1 MVEIYDYE
9 KRLNGIVGRIK
20 NSEEISE
27 KNKKIILN
35 FKEDCFAQNIGYA
48 RIIRYMY
55 CLRDLAKWLKK
66 DFDKANADNLK
77 KLCAEIEK
85 MKNYSSRTKY
95 EYRATLKKFYKTLRN
110 EENPKEVS
118 WIRLVF
124 KKCND
129 RLPEG
134 LLNEEDLIKMINASK
149 SSRDRAIIM
158 SLYES
163 GCRIGEFLKIKIK
176 DMTFDKPGCVFIVQ
190 GKTGGRRIRV
200 ISAEPYLLDWIN
212 KHPDKNNK
220 ESYLWLENNTTNPL
234 QYDAL
239 RKVLRVAVQ
248 RAGIEK
254 RANPHSFRHAR
265 ATYLASRFTEQQLK
279 AFFGWTRSSDATTVY
294 VHLSGKDVD
303 DALLK
308 AYGIKAEDSKGEI
321 TNLKPLICKRCNTQ
335 NEGTNSFCK
344 LCGLPLNEDVAVKV
358 IQEDMNRKSADTVM
372 EALVQDKEIL
382 KFIIQKIK
390 EKGLDK
396 TINQ

>member
-1 MVEIYDYE
+1 MESIYDYD
-9 KRLNGIVGRIK
+9 KRLNGIIKRIVD
-20 NSEEISE
+20 SEEISD

-35 FKEDCFAQNIGYA
+35 FKEDCFAQNIGLA

-55 CLRDLAKWLKK
+55 CLRDLAKWLKI
-66 DFDKANADNLK
+66 DFDKACADDLK
-77 KLCAEIEK
+77 KLCAEIER
-85 MKNYSSRTKY
+85 MKNYSPRTKY
-95 EYRATLKKFYKTLRN
+95 EYRATLKKFYKCLRN
-110 EENPKEVS
+110 AENPPEVS

-134 LLNEEDLIKMINASK
+134 LVNENDIIKMINASK
-149 SSRDRAIIM
+149 SVRDRAIIM

-163 GCRIGEFLKIKIK
+163 GCRIGEFLKIRLK
-176 DMTFDKPGCVFIVQ
+176 DMTFDKPGCVFIVH
-190 GKTGGRRIRV
+190 GKTGGRRVRV
-200 ISAEPYLLDWIN
+200 ISAEPYLLDLIN

-220 ESYLWLENNTTNPL
+220 EAYLWLENNTTNPL

-248 RAGIEK
+248 RAGIKK

-265 ATYLASRFTEQQLK
+265 ATYLAGRFTEQQLK

-308 AYGIKAEDSKGEI
+308 AYGMKSEDSKGEI

-344 LCGLPLNEDVAVKV
+344 LCGLVLNEEEASKF
-358 IQEDMNRKSADTVM
+358 IREEFERKSM
-372 EALVQDKEIL
+372 QENSEN
-382 KFIIQKIK
+382 K
-390 EKGLDK
+390 EKEYAEMFANIKRELEGLK
-396 TINQ
+396 ARQN

>member
-1 MVEIYDYE
+1 MESIYDYD
-9 KRLNGIVGRIK
+9 KRLEGILKRIVE
-20 NSEEISE
+20 SEEISDI
-27 KNKKIILN
+27 NKKIILN
-35 FKEDCFAQNIGYA
+35 FKEDCFAQNIGPA

-55 CLRDLAKWLKK
+55 CLRDLAKWLKI
-66 DFDKANADNLK
+66 DFDKAKADNLK

-85 MKNYSSRTKY
+85 MKNYSPRTKY
-95 EYRATLKKFYKTLRN
+95 EYRATLKKFYKTLRG

-118 WIRLVF
+118 WIRLIF

-134 LLNEEDLIKMINASK
+134 LVNEEDIIKMINASK
-149 SSRDRAIIM
+149 SARDRAIIM

-190 GKTGGRRIRV
+190 GKTGGRRVRV

-220 ESYLWLENNTTNPL
+220 EAYLWLENNTTNPL

-248 RAGIEK
+248 RAGIK
-254 RANPHSFRHAR
+254 KKANHHSFRHAR
-265 ATYLASRFTEQQLK
+265 ATYLAGRFTEQQLK

-308 AYGIKAEDSKGEI
+308 CYGIKDEEDKGDI
-321 TNLKPLICKRCNTQ
+321 TNLKPLICKKCETQ
-335 NEGTNSFCK
+335 NESTNKFCR
-344 LCGLPLNEDVAVKV
+344 LCGYPLKEEVATQL
-358 IQEDMNRKSADTVM
+358 IQEETMKKKIDRVM
-372 EALVQDKEIL
+372 ERLVNRPAFKAMLENEIKDMDEADL
-382 KFIIQKIK
+382 M
-390 EKGLDK
+390 D
-396 TINQ
+396 